1 MLTGLVYKDESYFK
15 QCLCAVRFSYCLR
28 FALDSWPPQS
38 GQVGNDSRVQTLYR
52 AAKTAQGQGQMAEA
66 IHDYEE
72 IVRIDPAL
80 GAAYNNLGAL
90 YFQTKNYT
98 KAAAVLETGIES
110 ESHAWRPLPRCWESR
125 FTTQA
130 TMREVRESR
139 LQNAVH
145 ANPDDQNARLFLAK
159 DLTKLGEAAAAAKEL
174 DTLSERDPNNQEVWY
189 LLARIH
195 MQLSEKALAKMNAI
209 DPNSVLAHQLS
220 GEVMESMN
228 NFDGAVVEFK
238 KAVDLAPQMP
248 GSHYKL
254 GNAYWNLSQWDAAAE
269 QFRSELALE
278 AGNCMAEWELGSTIL
293 QQNGS
298 AAEALKQ
305 EDDAIAHCPKLAD
318 ARVDRARAL
327 VKLDRGAEAV
337 TDLEQAEKVNPGD
350 STIHFLLARVYRS
363 LGRPQDSQREMQIY
377 SKLDEN
383 AREATAERAQEV
395 IKNKET
401 AH

>member
-1 MLTGLVYKDESYFK
+1 MP
-15 QCLCAVRFSYCLR
+15 LCRAVFVLLAFGSG
-28 FALDSWPPQS
+28 FVAAQS
-38 GQVGNDSRVQTLYR
+38 GQVGDDSRVQTLYR
-52 AAKTAQGQGQMAEA
+52 AAKTAQGRGQMAEA

-72 IVRIDPAL
+72 IVRIDPTL

-98 KAAAVLETGIES
+98 KAAAVLETGLKVDPAMASATALLGIS
-110 ESHAWRPLPRCWESR
+110 LYHAGDYEKARAPLQSSV
-125 FTTQA
+125 Q
-130 TMREVRESR
+130 
-139 LQNAVH
+139 
-145 ANPDDQNARLFLAK
+145 ANPEDENARLFLAK
-159 DLTKLGEAAAAAKEL
+159 DLTKLGDAAAAAKEL
-174 DTLSERDPNNQEVWY
+174 DTLSEQDPSNQEVWY
-189 LLARIH
+189 LLARIY

-254 GNAYWNLSQWDAAAE
+254 GNAYWNLSQWDSAAE
-269 QFRSELALE
+269 QFRSELALD

-305 EDDAIAHCPKLAD
+305 EDNAIAHCPKLAD

-337 TDLEQAEKVNPGD
+337 TDLEQAEKANPGD
-350 STIHFLLARVYRS
+350 STIHFLLSRVYRS